1 MPRREFGMDRPRFQR
16 VEGARDELHRRYH
29 GGGVVEAV
37 FCLVDAFYLRR
48 LQFRSRSLVPNGK
61 FLKLPF
67 AGEPTTLH
75 AKRDG
80 PA

>member
-1 MPRREFGMDRPRFQR
+1 MDRPRFQR

-37 FCLVDAFYLRR
+37 FCLVDAFYQGR
-48 LQFRSRSLVPNGK
+48 LQLGRRSLAPNGK
-61 FLKLPF
+61 FLKL
-67 AGEPTTLH
+67 AWASKLATLNVR
-75 AKRDG
+75 RDG